1 MTPTTLDERLDRL
14 DEQVA
19 FLVEQARRDMIRQ
32 SSVAEL
38 LADLA
43 PVSRQFMSTAGE
55 RLEELDL
62 DPAEAMAL
70 VKTLGGSLGEINRLL
85 AAVKPLVELSE
96 TVSELS
102 GPALEALTRR
112 LTDLDERGYLR
123 FAEAGV
129 GVLDRVV
136 TGFDESD
143 VEALGE
149 NVVLILRTLRDMT
162 QPEIMQMLQRT
173 IRSVK
178 VEDEPAEP
186 PGMFE
191 LLRQLR
197 KPEARRGLARMIH
210 VLDSLGNES
219 AHDTQEVTH

>member
-1 MTPTTLDERLDRL
+1 MTTTTLDERLDRL

-32 SSVAEL
+32 SAVAEL

-70 VKTLGGSLGEINRLL
+70 LKTLGGSLGEINRLL

-123 FAEAGV
+123 FAGAGV

-149 NVVLILRTLRDMT
+149 NVVLILRTLREMT

>member
-1 MTPTTLDERLDRL
+1 MTTTTLDERLDRL

-32 SSVAEL
+32 SAFSEL

-43 PVSRQFMSTAGE
+43 PVSRQLMSTAGE
-55 RLEELDL
+55 RLEEFDL

-70 VKTLGGSLGEINRLL
+70 LRTLGGSLGEINRLL
-85 AAVKPLVELSE
+85 AAVKPLVELSGA
-96 TVSELS
+96 VSELS

-112 LTDLDERGYLR
+112 LADFDERGYLR
-123 FAEAGV
+123 FAGAGV

-143 VEALGE
+143 VEALGD
-149 NVVLILRTLRDMT
+149 NVVLILKTLRDMT

-173 IRSVK
+173 IRSVR
-178 VEDEPAEP
+178 VEDEPVEP

-219 AHDTQEVTH
+219 AHDTQEVTR

>member
-1 MTPTTLDERLDRL
+1 MTTTTLDERLDRL

-32 SSVAEL
+32 SAVAEL

-43 PVSRQFMSTAGE
+43 PVSRQFMSTAGD

-70 VKTLGGSLGEINRLL
+70 LKTLGGSLGEINRLL

-102 GPALEALTRR
+102 GPALGALTRR

-123 FAEAGV
+123 FAGAGV

>member
-1 MTPTTLDERLDRL
+1 MTTTTLDERLDRL

-32 SSVAEL
+32 SAFAEL

-70 VKTLGGSLGEINRLL
+70 VKTLGGSLAEINRLL

-123 FAEAGV
+123 FAGAGV

-186 PGMFE
+186 PGMLE

-197 KPEARRGLARMIH
+197 KPEARRGLARLIH
-210 VLDSLGNES
+210 VLDSLGNEN

>member
-1 MTPTTLDERLDRL
+1 MTTTTLDERLDRL

-32 SSVAEL
+32 SAVAEL

-43 PVSRQFMSTAGE
+43 PVSRQFLSTAGE

-70 VKTLGGSLGEINRLL
+70 LKTLGGSLGEINRLL

-123 FAEAGV
+123 FAGAGV

-149 NVVLILRTLRDMT
+149 NVVLILRTLREMT

>member
-1 MTPTTLDERLDRL
+1 MTTTTLDERLDRL

-32 SSVAEL
+32 SAVAEL

-55 RLEELDL
+55 RLEDLDL

-70 VKTLGGSLGEINRLL
+70 LKTLGGSLGEINRLL

-123 FAEAGV
+123 FAGAGV

-178 VEDEPAEP
+178 AEDEPAEP

-197 KPEARRGLARMIH
+197 QPEARRGLARMIH

>member
-1 MTPTTLDERLDRL
+1 MTTTTLDERLDRL

-32 SSVAEL
+32 SAVAEL

-70 VKTLGGSLGEINRLL
+70 VKTLGGSLGEINRVL

-112 LTDLDERGYLR
+112 LADLDERGYLR
-123 FAEAGV
+123 FAGAGV

>member
-1 MTPTTLDERLDRL
+1 MTTTTLDERLDRL
-14 DEQVA
+14 DEQMA
-19 FLVEQARRDMIRQ
+19 LLVEQARRDMIRQ
-32 SSVAEL
+32 SAFSEL

-43 PVSRQFMSTAGE
+43 PVSREFMSTAGE
-55 RLEELDL
+55 RLEGLDF
-62 DPAEAMAL
+62 DPAQAMAML
-70 VKTLGGSLGEINRLL
+70 RTLGGSLAEINRLL
-85 AAVKPLVELSE
+85 TAVKPLVELSGAI
-96 TVSELS
+96 SELS
-102 GPALEALTRR
+102 GPALETLTRR
-112 LTDLDERGYLR
+112 LADLDERGYLR
-123 FAEAGV
+123 FAGAGV
-129 GVLDRVV
+129 GVVDRII

-143 VEALGE
+143 VEALGD

-186 PGMFE
+186 PGMLE

-197 KPEARRGLARMIH
+197 KPEARRGLARLIH

-219 AHDTQEVTH
+219 AHDTQEVTL

>member
-1 MTPTTLDERLDRL
+1 MTTTTLDERLDRL

-32 SSVAEL
+32 SAVAEL

-55 RLEELDL
+55 RLGELDL

-70 VKTLGGSLGEINRLL
+70 LKTLGGSLGEINRLL

-96 TVSELS
+96 TVSGLS

-112 LTDLDERGYLR
+112 LADLDERGYLR
-123 FAEAGV
+123 FAGAGA

-173 IRSVK
+173 IRSVR

-210 VLDSLGNES
+210 LLDSLGNES

>member
-1 MTPTTLDERLDRL
+1 MTTTTLDERLDRL

-32 SSVAEL
+32 SAVAEL

-112 LTDLDERGYLR
+112 LADLDERGYLR
-123 FAEAGV
+123 FAGAGV

>member
-1 MTPTTLDERLDRL
+1 MTTTTLDERLDRL

-32 SSVAEL
+32 SAVAEL

-55 RLEELDL
+55 RLEDLDL

-112 LTDLDERGYLR
+112 LADLDERGYLR
-123 FAEAGV
+123 FAGAGV